1 MAKMTRR
8 LIGVVALLAL
18 VAVALLVASNGLDSF
33 PGNIVIKAGD
43 TRYKVPLGLMVLV
56 SVLLTIVLNARRR

>member
-18 VAVALLVASNGLDSF
+18 VSVALLVASNGLDSF
-33 PGNIVIKAGD
+33 PGTTVIKAGD

-56 SVLLTIVLNARRR
+56 SVLLTIVLNTRRR